1 MVHRACCSEWLSQEN
16 ISPIKELKTNLKK
29 ENLNKSNNQAVQNES
44 VMCLLGG
51 AQPAPHVSPL
61 GETRELEDA
70 ATWGGPS
77 EHSPVPPR
85 ASPSQPT

>member
-1 MVHRACCSEWLSQEN
+1 MVRSACCSECLSQEN

-29 ENLNKSNNQAVQNES
+29 ENLNKSNNQAVQNKS
-44 VMCLLGG
+44 ATCVLGG
-51 AQPAPHVSPL
+51 AQPAPHVAPL

-70 ATWGGPS
+70 APWAGPR
-77 EHSPVPPR
+77 EHPPTPPR